1 MPALASVA
9 AAAAAA
15 ACSSTAYAPPAAPL
29 WSINAVATLEPG
41 GGYTVHT
48 VTLAPEDC
56 FAASEA
62 TASRS
67 SLPGTIELRITLTRA
82 DGSCRHRATDI
93 EHDFEAPAAAA
104 ADTQVEVIVIAD
116 GEEKSRS
123 IVPLSP
129 PRQLDRI

>member
-1 MPALASVA
+1 MSG
-9 AAAAAA
+9 
-15 ACSSTAYAPPAAPL
+15 CSSTVYVPPAAPV
-29 WSINAVATLEPG
+29 WSVDALATLKPG

-56 FAASEA
+56 YTVSDAVAAPSA
-62 TASRS
+62 
-67 SLPGTIELRITLTRA
+67 LPETIELRVTLTR
-82 DGSCRHRATDI
+82 DDDSCRRRATDV
-93 EHDFEAPAAAA
+93 EHDFVAAGSAT

-116 GEEKSRS
+116 GEERNRA